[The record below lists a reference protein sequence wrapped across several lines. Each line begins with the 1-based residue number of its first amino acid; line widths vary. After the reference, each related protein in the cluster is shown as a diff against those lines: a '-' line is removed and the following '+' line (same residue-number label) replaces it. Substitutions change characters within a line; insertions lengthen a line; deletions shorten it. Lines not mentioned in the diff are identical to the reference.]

1 MLALEPACF
10 QAPMLWTLGARAP
23 SHDYVPDVPQTGAN
37 VLCKMGEQQNFH
49 QVSKELNQRRV
60 VKTTPPLYTSLWCNV

>member
-37 VLCKMGEQQNFH
+37 VLCKMGEQ
-49 QVSKELNQRRV
+49 SR
-60 VKTTPPLYTSLWCNV
+60 TSIRCLRNSINGGL